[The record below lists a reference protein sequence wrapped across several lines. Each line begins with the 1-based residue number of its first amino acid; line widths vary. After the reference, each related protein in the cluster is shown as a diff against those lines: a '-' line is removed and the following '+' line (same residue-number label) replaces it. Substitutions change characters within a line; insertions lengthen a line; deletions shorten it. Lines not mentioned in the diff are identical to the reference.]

1 MIRIVNLVA
10 VMAVILTSFAAYRV
24 KYEAG
29 SDAKNVAALRTEIA
43 AEQDAVAVLKA
54 EWSHL
59 NQPMRLQALAS
70 RYLELK
76 PIDVHQIATL
86 QDLPQRPS
94 EPDPSGGARSLGGF
108 ADGGDSL
115 VR

>member
-29 SDAKNVAALRTEIA
+29 SDAKKVTALHAEIA
-43 AEQDAVAVLKA
+43 AEQDVIAVLKA

-59 NQPMRLQALAS
+59 NQPMRLQELAS

-94 EPDPSGGARSLGGF
+94 EPDPSRGARSLGGF
-108 ADGGDSL
+108 AGGGTL

>member
-10 VMAVILTSFAAYRV
+10 VMAVILTSFALYRV

-29 SDAKNVAALRTEIA
+29 SDAKKVTALRAEIA
-43 AEQDAVAVLKA
+43 TEKDTIAVLKA

-59 NQPMRLQALAS
+59 NRPGRLQALS
-70 RYLELK
+70 DRYLDLK
-76 PIDVHQIATL
+76 PIDVHQIVTL
-86 QDLPQRPS
+86 RDLPQRRS
-94 EPDPSGGARSLGGF
+94 EPDPYGGARSLGGF
-108 ADGGDSL
+108 AGGGATM